1 MSLFCY
7 IYRNVFLFRLQIARS
22 AIAGCTGIWRIT
34 MGNSS
39 SRGRSKLRQGHGSKV
54 APSFPAGDQSE
65 QKTFKW
71 SIDGFS
77 SLLDKGAGW
86 TYSRVFEAMGHNWYL
101 KLNPRDK
108 KSGDSKEYVSLRLE
122 LANSSVKPD
131 TVVDA
136 SFKLMI
142 YDQSFG
148 KHSEHEVTTSKANTT
163 SEILFVQKTS
173 IFNEAK
179 SYTWDID
186 DFFSLKNPG
195 YSPEFEAGGY
205 KWNIAMC
212 PSREGNHLSL
222 YLKLKKTNDL
232 PEGTAN
238 LVELTLSIKDQET
251 GKHRKGTGRSNQGKN
266 QKSSKVAA
274 VPSTSAETEGKSSF
288 KWRIDGFSS
297 LLDKHQGWT
306 SSRYFEIKGLKW
318 YLQLNLKDLSH
329 HFQTEESRSSGASCM
344 VPVETLKEPSSGFI
358 VGDSCIFG
366 VELIKLPTAKA
377 NRNSETLHVQKT
389 NGFSARESYAWVIDD
404 FLALKGRCYSPH
416 FEIGGRKWYLTMYPS
431 GIDDNGEFLSLYL
444 HMGKPDASLQRSG
457 VLVELN
463 LSITDKVTSNRYTMT
478 GRCQFLATEEGVGWG
493 WAKFM
498 AVKSVKDWYLVKG
511 SFLIEADIAIVGSSK
526 ME

>member
-7 IYRNVFLFRLQIARS
+7 IYRNVFLFRLQQIARS
-22 AIAGCTGIWRIT
+22 AIAGCTV
-34 MGNSS
+34 S
-39 SRGRSKLRQGHGSKV
+39 GRSKLRQGHGSKV
-54 APSFPAGDQSE
+54 APSSPAGDQSE

-77 SLLDKGAGW
+77 SLLDKGTGW
-86 TYSRVFEAMGHNWYL
+86 TYSRVFEAMGHSWYL

-108 KSGDSKEYVSLRLE
+108 KSGDSKE
-122 LANSSVKPD
+122 
-131 TVVDA
+131 
-136 SFKLMI
+136 
-142 YDQSFG
+142 
-148 KHSEHEVTTSKANTT
+148 
-163 SEILFVQKTS
+163 
-173 IFNEAK
+173 
-179 SYTWDID
+179 
-186 DFFSLKNPG
+186 
-195 YSPEFEAGGY
+195 
-205 KWNIAMC
+205 NIAMC
-212 PSREGNHLSL
+212 PSRDGNHLSL

-266 QKSSKVAA
+266 EKSSKVAA
-274 VPSTSAETEGKSSF
+274 VPSTSAAQTAPPDSSPETEGKSSF

-297 LLDKHQGWT
+297 LLDKQQGWT

-344 VPVETLKEPSSGFI
+344 VPVETLNEPSSGFI
-358 VGDSCIFG
+358 AGDSCIFG
-366 VELIKLPTAKA
+366 VELIKLTTAKA
-377 NRNSETLHVQKT
+377 NRNSETVHVQKT
-389 NGFSARESYAWVIDD
+389 NGFSARESYTWVIDD
-404 FLALKGRCYSPH
+404 FLALKGRCYSPD

-431 GIDDNGEFLSLYL
+431 GIDNNGEFLSLYL
-444 HMGKPDASLQRSG
+444 HMAKPDASLQSSG

-463 LSITDKVTSNRYTMT
+463 LSITDKVTSNRHTMT

-493 WAKFM
+493 WTKFM

-511 SFLIEADIAIVGSSK
+511 SCLIEADIAIVGSSK